1 MTNPNKKIFL
11 IDGSS
16 YLYRAFHAMPPLTTS
31 TGLPTGAVKGV
42 TNMLRNL
49 RNENPNSHYL
59 AIFDAKGKNFRHSI
73 YKDYK
78 ANRPPMPPEL
88 REQLAP
94 LKSICNAMGMPVVEI
109 PDVEADDVIA
119 TLAVMGAQRG
129 IPMIISSLDKDLMQL
144 VEDPLVKMVNTM
156 NNKVYDVAGVQE
168 KFGVHPDQIIDY
180 LALVGDTSDNIPGV
194 PKVGPKTAVKW
205 LNEFK
210 DLEGITQNAEN
221 FPGVVGQNLRDSIQD
236 LDRNVELVT
245 LKKDVD
251 LSVSLDELLA
261 ATENQ
266 EELNK
271 LFASLEF
278 KNWIKSSDGR
288 STDEPIASVPSKEY
302 ETVLSDKALKTWAEK
317 LNKCSAFAIDTE
329 TSSLDTMTADLL
341 GISLSCEEG
350 EGCYIPIQHSYEGMP
365 EQLSL
370 NTIVK
375 TLGEAI
381 SNNQTKLVGQ
391 NLKFDLPILN
401 RHGIKVTEFL
411 GDTMLMSYVL
421 NSTGTRHGLDR
432 MAVHYL
438 QYQPMK
444 YEEVA
449 GSASKQINFA
459 QVEIPA
465 ATFYAA
471 EDADITFRLFNLLD
485 KKLQKEPKLINL
497 LKTLEYP
504 MLKSLLRVETNG
516 AKINT
521 NMLAEYSKELGLKI
535 DKLSKTAFKMAGEE
549 FNMDSP
555 KQLVEILYNKLEL
568 PVLKKTP
575 KGQPSTN
582 EDTLQRLAEEYEL
595 PKVIIQYR
603 GLAKLKSTYTDSL
616 INIQHPDTKRIHTS
630 YQQAV
635 TSTGRLSST
644 EPNLQNIPIKTAEGR
659 KIREAFVAEK
669 GNVLIS
675 ADYSQ
680 IELRIMAHL
689 SGDKNLTHAFNN
701 NIDVHSATASEIF
714 DVPLEEVT
722 TDHRRSAK
730 AINFGLIYGMS
741 AFGLTRQ
748 LGIPRH
754 EAQAYLD
761 TYFERYTG
769 VREYMDSTKELAKK
783 NLYVETILGR
793 KLHVTEINASNGL
806 RRQAAERAAINAP
819 LQGSAADIIKKAMID
834 VDEWI
839 GEDNPNIKMIMQVH
853 DELIFEVKKD
863 FAEEALT
870 HVISLMERAVKLDIP
885 LIVDANQGANWNEAH

>member
-350 EGCYIPIQHSYEGMP
+350 EGCYVPIQHSYEGMP

-370 NTIVK
+370 STIVK
-375 TLGEAI
+375 TLGDAI
-381 SNNQTKLVGQ
+381 SSNQTKLVGQ

-516 AKINT
+516 AKIDT

-616 INIQHPDTKRIHTS
+616 VNIQHPDTKRIHTS

-769 VREYMDSTKELAKK
+769 VREYMDSTKELAKQ

-870 HVISLMERAVKLDIP
+870 NVISLMESAVKLDIP
-885 LIVDANQGANWNEAH
+885 LIVDANQGSNWNEAH

>member
-870 HVISLMERAVKLDIP
+870 NVISLMERAVKLDIP
-885 LIVDANQGANWNEAH
+885 LIVDANQGTNWNEAH

>member
-1 MTNPNKKIFL
+1 
-11 IDGSS
+11 
-16 YLYRAFHAMPPLTTS
+16 
-31 TGLPTGAVKGV
+31 
-42 TNMLRNL
+42 
-49 RNENPNSHYL
+49 
-59 AIFDAKGKNFRHSI
+59 
-73 YKDYK
+73 
-78 ANRPPMPPEL
+78 
-88 REQLAP
+88 
-94 LKSICNAMGMPVVEI
+94 
-109 PDVEADDVIA
+109 
-119 TLAVMGAQRG
+119 
-129 IPMIISSLDKDLMQL
+129 MIISSLDKDLMQL

-350 EGCYIPIQHSYEGMP
+350 EGCYIPIQHSYDGMP

-370 NTIVK
+370 STIVK
-375 TLGEAI
+375 TLGDAI
-381 SNNQTKLVGQ
+381 SSNQTKLVGQ

-516 AKINT
+516 AKIDT

-616 INIQHPDTKRIHTS
+616 VNIQHPDTKRIHTS

-769 VREYMDSTKELAKK
+769 VREYMDSTKELAKQ

-839 GEDNPNIKMIMQVH
+839 GEDNLNIKMIMQVH

-870 HVISLMERAVKLDIP
+870 NVISLMESAVKLDIP
-885 LIVDANQGANWNEAH
+885 LIVDANQGSNWNEAH

>member
-375 TLGEAI
+375 ILGEAI

-471 EDADITFRLFNLLD
+471 EDADITFRLFNLFE

-839 GEDNPNIKMIMQVH
+839 GEDNSNIKMIMQVH

-863 FAEEALT
+863 FVEEALT
-870 HVISLMERAVKLDIP
+870 HVIILMERAVKLDIP
-885 LIVDANQGANWNEAH
+885 LIVDANQGSNWNEAH